1 MHGLY
6 REHRHAGSAPVS
18 QDLAK
23 HLYTRMMCGK
33 VVIVAERPVTMLP
46 ALRKQWLKLQQKVKR
61 ERSSTLDAVRI
72 LELSQQ
78 LARMQS
84 MAFTA
89 KALIDEPRAD
99 VLIATIDDLL
109 RWPPQCRTMYVTC
122 NVELEKLHMV
132 TSWMLVH
139 SLVVIYEENKV

>member
-23 HLYTRMMCGK
+23 HLYTRMMYGK
-33 VVIVAERPVTMLP
+33 VGIVAERPATMLP
-46 ALRKQWLKLQQKVKR
+46 ALRKQWLKLQRRVRR
-61 ERSSTLDAVRI
+61 ERSSTLDAARI

-78 LARMQS
+78 LACMQS
-84 MAFTA
+84 MTFTA
-89 KALIDEPRAD
+89 KAPIDEPTAD
-99 VLIATIDDLL
+99 VLVATIDDLL

-122 NVELEKLHMV
+122 NVELEKLHLV
-132 TSWMLVH
+132 TSWMPRH